1 MFRSLRVAL
10 FLATRYLTYT
20 NKWTTILVIFVM
32 VLTFLNLVAVTGV
45 LRGFSEGTEIA
56 YKNEYSGDI
65 LMSPLPEREYI
76 EQTSH
81 IISVTES
88 IPAVKTI
95 SKRYME
101 TAVIE
106 ADYRNPKTGRNEKYD
121 RVQAEIVGINPVSE
135 DSITG
140 IADFIVEGE
149 YLNPGEDGYIV
160 IGSDLIE
167 RYSPIEFAGFDTIS
181 GVKPGDKVRVYI
193 AGAKKEMTI
202 KGILD
207 VKTRPT
213 SRRAYITDTEMRRI
227 IGRSDFNVDEISL
240 LLYPGADPNIVKNV
254 LDANGIGAYALVR
267 TSSEAQGQLI
277 DDLRET
283 FAILENVIGGI
294 GLLVAAITVFVVIF
308 ITAITRERYIGILKG
323 LGINA
328 GSIELSYVFLSF
340 FYAVIGILVG
350 SAFLY
355 GFLEPYFRIYPIEYP
370 FNYGSIEITTVG
382 VVIKSALILL
392 GAIIA
397 GYIPTLVIVKR
408 NTLDAILGR

>member
-1 MFRSLRVAL
+1 
-10 FLATRYLTYT
+10 
-20 NKWTTILVIFVM
+20 M

>member
-1 MFRSLRVAL
+1 
-10 FLATRYLTYT
+10 
-20 NKWTTILVIFVM
+20 M

-350 SAFLY
+350 SALLY